1 METATLVRTPLC
13 ELLKA
18 GMDVIVFVFD
28 NLCNSHPVALARV
41 AQITGKKPALVQ
53 GDIRDSGAWE
63 LVCAPAVPRLSYT
76 LRVTS
81 QLASRCKSR
90 GPIYHNVA
98 GSLNVLQTP

>member
-1 METATLVRTPLC
+1 MVRTPLC

-18 GMDVIVFVFD
+18 VMDVIVFD

-81 QLASRCKSR
+81 QLASPCKSR
-90 GPIYHNVA
+90 GPTTTMWPA
-98 GSLNVLQTP
+98 A